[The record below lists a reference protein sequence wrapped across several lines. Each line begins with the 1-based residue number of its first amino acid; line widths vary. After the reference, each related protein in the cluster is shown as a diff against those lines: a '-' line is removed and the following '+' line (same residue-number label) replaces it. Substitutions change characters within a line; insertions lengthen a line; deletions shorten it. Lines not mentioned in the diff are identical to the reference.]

1 MAGRDSDRRVVDV
14 DGRRITLTR
23 LDKVLYP
30 ATGFTKGDVL
40 AYYAEVA
47 DALVPL
53 AAGRPVTRK
62 RWPDGV
68 GTADAPGSVFFVKNL
83 ESHAPEWIERRRIP
97 GESRGNVYPL
107 LHDRATLTWLAQQA
121 TLEVHV
127 PQWRFAPDGTAGHP
141 DRLVLDLDPGDGAG
155 LAECAEVARLV
166 RPILADMG
174 LTAVAVTSGSKGIH
188 LYAALDGR
196 WSSDQVTEV
205 AHELARA
212 LEADHP
218 DLVVSDMKKTLRTGK
233 VLVDW
238 SQNRA
243 AKTTLVPYSLRG
255 TSVPAA
261 AAPRTWEELD
271 EPDLAQLSPDAVLDR
286 LRRGVD
292 PLAVLHPAEGA
303 GSSEDRLARYRA
315 MRDPVRTPEPGVAVE
330 PPPVGAGNA
339 FVIQEHHARRLHW
352 DFRLERDGVLVSWA
366 LPRGVPG
373 LGERNHLAVHTEDHP
388 LDYGSFEGV
397 IPKGEYGGGSV
408 SIWDAGTYSAE
419 KWRDD
424 EVIVTLTGRDGGGLG
439 GERVRV
445 ALLRT
450 GEAPTGAH
458 HAEEA
463 GGEHSGEQWL
473 IHRMALESQ
482 PDLKHRPKGDP
493 LLRPIAPMLASAGQR
508 PMPSERWSL
517 EMKWD
522 GVRAIAEVG
531 PDGVTLTSRNELDLT
546 ATYPE
551 LAALAGAIAAESA
564 VLDGEIVA
572 LDAGGRPSF
581 ALLQQ
586 RFGLTKPGDV
596 ERVRRTAPVRL
607 FLFDLLELDGAGLA
621 DRPYAQR
628 RALLE
633 QLVTRGGPIEVPP
646 VVAEATG
653 DDLAPAVDDAM
664 ATSLRLGL
672 EGVVAKRSDGPYR
685 PGARGGD
692 WLKLKHDR
700 AQEVVVGG
708 WKPGAGRREG
718 GIGAL
723 LLGVPDGDSLAYVG
737 KVGTGFT
744 DADLDAIGGRLAG
757 REQPTSPFVDVPRPD
772 ARDAHWVTPD
782 LVGEVRFA
790 EWTAT
795 GRLRQPSWRG
805 WRPDKRPA
813 DVIREQ

>member
-1 MAGRDSDRRVVDV
+1 MAGKDAERRIVDV
-14 DGRRITLTR
+14 DGRRVTLSR

-30 ATGFTKGDVL
+30 STGFTKGDVL

-68 GTADAPGSVFFVKNL
+68 GTAEAPGDVFFVKNL
-83 ESHAPEWIERRRIP
+83 EPHAPEWIERRRIP

-107 LHDRATLTWLAQQA
+107 LEDRATLTWLAQQA
-121 TLEVHV
+121 TLEIHV
-127 PQWRFAPDGTAGHP
+127 PQWRFEPDGSAGHP

-155 LAECAEVARLV
+155 LAECAEVARLI
-166 RPILADMG
+166 RPIIEHMG
-174 LTAVAVTSGSKGIH
+174 LTAVPVTSGSKGIH
-188 LYAALDGR
+188 LYAALDGA
-196 WSSDQVTEV
+196 WTSDQVTEV

-255 TSVPAA
+255 TLRPMA

-271 EPDLAQLSPDAVLDR
+271 DPALGHLTPGEVLER
-286 LRRGVD
+286 LRSAPD
-292 PLAVLHPAEGA
+292 PLAPLHPA
-303 GSSEDRLARYRA
+303 EDRLARYRA
-315 MRDPVRTPEPGVAVE
+315 MRDAGRTPEPGVSVAA
-330 PPPVGAGNA
+330 PTVGAGNA

-388 LDYGSFEGV
+388 LDYGSFEGE

-408 SIWDAGTYSAE
+408 TIWDSGTYTAE

-424 EVIVTLTGRDGGGLG
+424 EVIATLTGRADGGLA
-439 GERVRV
+439 GEPVRV
-445 ALLRT
+445 ALVRT
-450 GEAPTGAH
+450 GEPADAEAAAP
-458 HAEEA
+458 
-463 GGEHSGEQWL
+463 GGEHAGEQWL
-473 IHRMALESQ
+473 IHRMALSTTV
-482 PDLKHRPKGDP
+482 DAKHPPTGDP
-493 LLRPIAPMLASAGQR
+493 LPRPVKPMLATGNGR

-522 GVRAIAEVG
+522 GVRAIAELTAR
-531 PDGVTLTSRNELDLT
+531 GVVLTSRNELDLT

-551 LAALAGAIAAESA
+551 LGALAGAVEAESA

-572 LDAGGRPSF
+572 LDEHGTPSF

-586 RFGLTKPGDV
+586 RFGLTRPGDV
-596 ERVRRTAPVRL
+596 ERVRRTAPVHL
-607 FLFDLLELDGAGLA
+607 FLFDLLELDGAGLT
-621 DRPYAQR
+621 DRPYRER

-633 QLVTRGGPIEVPP
+633 RLVTRTGPVEVPP
-646 VVAEATG
+646 VVADATG
-653 DDLAPAVDDAM
+653 TDLGPVVDDAM
-664 ATSLRLGL
+664 ATSRRLGL
-672 EGVVAKRSDGPYR
+672 EGVVAKRSDGAYLL
-685 PGARGGD
+685 GARSGD
-692 WLKLKHDR
+692 WLKLKHER

-718 GIGAL
+718 GVGAL
-723 LLGVPDGDSLAYVG
+723 LLGVPTGDGLAYVG

-744 DADLDAIGGRLAG
+744 DKDLDAIGALL
-757 REQPTSPFVDVPRPD
+757 RERERATSPFLDVPRPD
-772 ARDAHWVTPD
+772 ARDARWVTPD

-813 DVIREQ
+813 DVVREG

>member
-1 MAGRDSDRRVVDV
+1 
-14 DGRRITLTR
+14 
-23 LDKVLYP
+23 
-30 ATGFTKGDVL
+30 
-40 AYYAEVA
+40 
-47 DALVPL
+47 
-53 AAGRPVTRK
+53 VTRK

-68 GTADAPGSVFFVKNL
+68 GTAEAPGEVFFVKNL
-83 ESHAPEWIERRRIP
+83 EPHAPEWIERRRIP

-107 LHDRATLTWLAQQA
+107 LEDRATLTWLAQQA
-121 TLEVHV
+121 TLEIHV
-127 PQWRFAPDGTAGHP
+127 PQWRFEPDGAPAHP

-166 RPILADMG
+166 RPILEHMG
-174 LTAVAVTSGSKGIH
+174 LTAVPVTSGSKGIH
-188 LYAALDGR
+188 LYAALDGA
-196 WSSDQVTEV
+196 WTSDQVTEV

-255 TSVPAA
+255 TLRPMA

-271 EPDLAQLSPDAVLDR
+271 DPALAHLTPGEVLER
-286 LRRGVD
+286 LRSGPD
-292 PLAVLHPAEGA
+292 PLAVLHPA
-303 GSSEDRLARYRA
+303 EDRLARYRA
-315 MRDPVRTPEPGVAVE
+315 MRDAERTPEPGVSVA
-330 PPPVGAGNA
+330 PPSVGAGNA

-388 LDYGSFEGV
+388 LAYAAFEGG

-408 SIWDAGTYSAE
+408 RIWDSGTYTAE

-424 EVIVTLTGRDGGGLG
+424 EVIATLTGRADGGLA
-439 GERVRV
+439 GEPVRV
-445 ALLRT
+445 ALVRT
-450 GEAPTGAH
+450 GDPADAEAAAP
-458 HAEEA
+458 
-463 GGEHSGEQWL
+463 GGEHAGEQWL
-473 IHRMALESQ
+473 IHRMALQ
-482 PDLKHRPKGDP
+482 TTVDAKHPPTGDP
-493 LLRPIAPMLASAGQR
+493 LPRPVKPMLATANGR

-522 GVRAIAEVG
+522 GVRAIAELTA
-531 PDGVTLTSRNELDLT
+531 DGVVLTSRNELDLT

-551 LAALAGAIAAESA
+551 LAALAGAVEAESA

-572 LDAGGRPSF
+572 LDEHGRPSF

-586 RFGLTKPGDV
+586 RFGLTRPGDV
-596 ERVRRTAPVRL
+596 ERVRRTAPVHL
-607 FLFDLLELDGAGLA
+607 FLFDLLELDGAGLI
-621 DRPYAQR
+621 DRPYRER

-633 QLVTRGGPIEVPP
+633 RLVTRTGPIEVPP
-646 VVAEATG
+646 VVADATG
-653 DDLAPAVDDAM
+653 ADLGPAVDDAM
-664 ATSLRLGL
+664 ATSRRLGL
-672 EGVVAKRSDGPYR
+672 EGVVAKRSDGAYLL
-685 PGARGGD
+685 GARSGD

-718 GIGAL
+718 GVGAL
-723 LLGVPDGDSLAYVG
+723 LLGVPTADGLAYVG

-744 DADLDAIGGRLAG
+744 DKDLDAIGARLRG
-757 REQPTSPFVDVPRPD
+757 RERATSPFVDVPRPD

-813 DVIREQ
+813 DVVREG

>member
-1 MAGRDSDRRVVDV
+1 MAGKDAERRVVDV
-14 DGRRITLTR
+14 DGRRVTLSR

-30 ATGFTKGDVL
+30 STGFTKGDVL

-47 DALVPL
+47 PALIPL
-53 AAGRPVTRK
+53 AADRPVTRK

-68 GTADAPGSVFFVKNL
+68 GTAEAPGEVFFAKNL
-83 ESHAPEWIERRRIP
+83 ETHAPEWIERRRIP

-107 LHDRATLTWLAQQA
+107 LTDRATLTWLAQQA
-121 TLEVHV
+121 TLELHV
-127 PQWRFAPDGTAGHP
+127 PQWRFEPDGTPGHP
-141 DRLVLDLDPGDGAG
+141 DRLVLDLDPGEGAG
-155 LAECAEVARLV
+155 LQDCAEVARLI
-166 RPILADMG
+166 RPILTHMG
-174 LTAVAVTSGSKGIH
+174 LTAMPVTSGSKGIH
-188 LYAALDGR
+188 LYAALDGE
-196 WSSDQVTEV
+196 WTSDQVTEA

-218 DLVVSDMKKTLRTGK
+218 DLVVSDMKKALRTGR

-255 TSVPAA
+255 TLAPMA

-271 EPDLAQLSPDAVLDR
+271 DPALAQLTPAEVLER
-286 LRRGVD
+286 LRNDPD
-292 PLAVLHPAEGA
+292 PLAPLRP
-303 GSSEDRLARYRA
+303 SEDRLARYRA
-315 MRDPVRTPEPGVAVE
+315 MRDPARTPEPGVRVA
-330 PPPVGAGNA
+330 PPAVGAGDA

-388 LDYGSFEGV
+388 LDYGSFEGA
-397 IPKGEYGGGSV
+397 IPKGEYGGGTV
-408 SIWDAGTYSAE
+408 RIWDSGTYTAE

-424 EVIVTLTGRDGGGLG
+424 EVIATLTGRADGGLG
-439 GERVRV
+439 GETVRV

-450 GEAPTGAH
+450 GEGRADAH
-458 HAEEA
+458 AA
-463 GGEHSGEQWL
+463 TDPGGEHAGEQWL
-473 IHRMALESQ
+473 IHRMA
-482 PDLKHRPKGDP
+482 PTTTVDAKHKPTGDP
-493 LLRPIAPMLASAGQR
+493 LPRPVRPMLATANGRPSPAGA
-508 PMPSERWSL
+508 WSL

-522 GVRAIAEVG
+522 GVRAIAEVTAE
-531 PDGVTLTSRNELDLT
+531 GVVLTSRNELDLT

-551 LAALAGAIAAESA
+551 LAALAGAIEADSA

-572 LDAGGRPSF
+572 LDGQGRPSF

-586 RFGLTKPGDV
+586 RFGLTRPGDV
-596 ERVRRTAPVRL
+596 ERVRRTAPVHL
-607 FLFDLLELDGAGLA
+607 FLFDLLELDGAGLV
-621 DRPYAQR
+621 DRPYRER

-633 QLVTRGGPIEVPP
+633 RLVTRVGPIEVPP
-646 VVAEATG
+646 VVADASGE
-653 DDLAPAVDDAM
+653 DLGPAVDDAM
-664 ATSLRLGL
+664 ATSRRLGL
-672 EGVVAKRSDGPYR
+672 EGVVAKRSDGPYLLGSR
-685 PGARGGD
+685 SGD
-692 WLKLKHDR
+692 WLKLKHER

-718 GIGAL
+718 GVGAL
-723 LLGVPDGDSLAYVG
+723 LLGVPTEHGLAYVG

-744 DADLDAIGGRLAG
+744 DRDLGAIGARLAT
-757 REQPTSPFVDVPRPD
+757 RERATSPFLDVPRPD

-813 DVIREQ
+813 DVVREG

>member
-174 LTAVAVTSGSKGIH
+174 LDGGPRDERVEGHPPLRRPRRPVELRPGDRGRARARPRARGRPSGPRR
-188 LYAALDGR
+188 LR
-196 WSSDQVTEV
+196 
-205 AHELARA
+205 HEEDAPDRQGARGLEPEPRRQDHARA
-212 LEADHP
+212 LLAAR
-218 DLVVSDMKKTLRTGK
+218 DLG
-233 VLVDW
+233 
-238 SQNRA
+238 
-243 AKTTLVPYSLRG
+243 
-255 TSVPAA
+255 PAA

-450 GEAPTGAH
+450 GEAPAGAH

-551 LAALAGAIAAESA
+551 WPPSPARSRRSPRCSTARSSPWTRPAGPASPCSSSGSGSRSRATSNGSGAPRRCACSSSTCSSSTARASPTARTRSGERCSSSSSPAAARSRCRRWSPRPPATTSRRRWTTRWPPACGSGSKASSRSAATA
-564 VLDGEIVA
+564 
-572 LDAGGRPSF
+572 
-581 ALLQQ
+581 
-586 RFGLTKPGDV
+586 
-596 ERVRRTAPVRL
+596 RTVPAP
-607 FLFDLLELDGAGLA
+607 AA
-621 DRPYAQR
+621 
-628 RALLE
+628 
-633 QLVTRGGPIEVPP
+633 
-646 VVAEATG
+646 ATG
-653 DDLAPAVDDAM
+653 
-664 ATSLRLGL
+664 
-672 EGVVAKRSDGPYR
+672 
-685 PGARGGD
+685 
-692 WLKLKHDR
+692 
-700 AQEVVVGG
+700 
-708 WKPGAGRREG
+708 
-718 GIGAL
+718 
-723 LLGVPDGDSLAYVG
+723 
-737 KVGTGFT
+737 
-744 DADLDAIGGRLAG
+744 
-757 REQPTSPFVDVPRPD
+757 
-772 ARDAHWVTPD
+772 
-782 LVGEVRFA
+782 
-790 EWTAT
+790 
-795 GRLRQPSWRG
+795 
-805 WRPDKRPA
+805 
-813 DVIREQ
+813 